1 MLFDKNNKV
10 IRKLKKLPVKY
21 WQYLLYNL
29 AMLIKIWNVR
39 TEKEITL
46 SELAQ
51 RCGISRAALSNYENE
66 IRYPTILQ
74 MEKIAKALDVRIS
87 DLYESDYK

>member
-1 MLFDKNNKV
+1 MSFDKNNKV
-10 IRKLKKLPVKY
+10 IRKWKKLPVKY

-66 IRYPTILQ
+66 IRYPTVLQ

>member
-1 MLFDKNNKV
+1 MSFDKSDKI
-10 IRKLKKLPVKY
+10 IRKWKNLPVKY

-51 RCGISRAALSNYENE
+51 RCEISRAALSNYENE
-66 IRYPTILQ
+66 IRYPTIFQ

>member
-1 MLFDKNNKV
+1 MSFDENDKV
-10 IRKLKKLPVKY
+10 IRKWEKLPVKY

-29 AMLIKIWNVR
+29 PMLIKIWNVR

>member
-66 IRYPTILQ
+66 IRYPTIFQ

>member
-1 MLFDKNNKV
+1 
-10 IRKLKKLPVKY
+10 
-21 WQYLLYNL
+21 
-29 AMLIKIWNVR
+29 MLIKIWNVR

-66 IRYPTILQ
+66 IRYPTIFQ
-74 MEKIAKALDVRIS
+74 MEKLLKHWMSGSLICMNQIINEVSVHICGNR
-87 DLYESDYK
+87 YG

>member
-1 MLFDKNNKV
+1 M
-10 IRKLKKLPVKY
+10 PVKY
-21 WQYLLYNL
+21 WRYLLYNL
-29 AMLIKIWNVR
+29 AMLIRIWNVR

-66 IRYPTILQ
+66 IRYPTIFQ
-74 MEKIAKALDVRIS
+74 MEEIAKALDVRIS

>member
-1 MLFDKNNKV
+1 MLFDKSDKV
-10 IRKLKKLPVKY
+10 IRKWKNLPVKY

-39 TEKEITL
+39 TEKEIAL

-66 IRYPTILQ
+66 IRYPTIFQ